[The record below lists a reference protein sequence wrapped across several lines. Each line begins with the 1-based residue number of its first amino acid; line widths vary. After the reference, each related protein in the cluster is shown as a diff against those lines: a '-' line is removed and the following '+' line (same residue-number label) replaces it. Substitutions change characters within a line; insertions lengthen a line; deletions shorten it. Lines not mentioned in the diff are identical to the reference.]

1 MSFTVA
7 ELASLVQGTVVGD
20 SQKAIRDV
28 SALDCVTPEKVT
40 FIENDRR
47 LKLLNGKDPGAL
59 ILPQIAVE
67 AAQRT
72 LKCPLIAVADPQAAF
87 ITLML
92 HFRPLDQRVST
103 GISPRALIHPSAKI
117 GQDANIHSSA
127 VIDEG
132 VTIGDRCDIHAGVV
146 IRKGCQLGHDVTL
159 HPNTVLYPNVSV
171 GSRVIIHANAVI
183 GADGFGYRF
192 VRGQYVRIPHTGT
205 VLIEDDVEIGACATI
220 DRAMVGETLI
230 GQGTKIDNL
239 VMIAHNCRIG
249 KHNALASQVGFA
261 GSVSTGDYVRC
272 AGQVGVA
279 DHIHLGEK
287 STLGGKAGVLGD
299 IAAGTTQYGI
309 PARPDK
315 EQLRIVLATQRLPEL
330 IKKVGELEQQ
340 LAALAHKKDA
350 A

>member
-7 ELASLVQGTVVGD
+7 ELAGLVDGTVVGD
-20 SQKAIRDV
+20 ANLRIDDV
-28 SALDCVTPEKVT
+28 SALDCVTANT
-40 FIENDRR
+40 ISFIENDRR
-47 LKLLNGKDPGAL
+47 LKKLAGKQPGAL
-59 ILPQIAVE
+59 ILPNNAVE

-72 LKCPLIAVADPQAAF
+72 QTCPLIAVNDPQGAF

-92 HFRPLDQRVST
+92 HFRPLSEREST
-103 GISPRALIHPSAKI
+103 GVSPQALIHPSVVI
-117 GQDANIHSSA
+117 GQDTNIHSAA
-127 VIDEG
+127 VIEAG
-132 VTIGDRCDIHAGVV
+132 VTIGDRCDVHAGVV

-159 HPNTVLYPNVSV
+159 HPNTVLYPGVIV

-192 VRGQYVRIPHTGT
+192 VKGQFIRIPHTGT

-230 GQGTKIDNL
+230 GRGTKIDNL

-249 KHNALASQVGFA
+249 MHNALASQVGFA

-330 IKKVGELEQQ
+330 IKKVNELEQQ
-340 LAALAHKKDA
+340 LAALVHNKDA

>member
-1 MSFTVA
+1 
-7 ELASLVQGTVVGD
+7 
-20 SQKAIRDV
+20 
-28 SALDCVTPEKVT
+28 
-40 FIENDRR
+40 
-47 LKLLNGKDPGAL
+47 
-59 ILPQIAVE
+59 
-67 AAQRT
+67 
-72 LKCPLIAVADPQAAF
+72 
-87 ITLML
+87 
-92 HFRPLDQRVST
+92 
-103 GISPRALIHPSAKI
+103 
-117 GQDANIHSSA
+117 
-127 VIDEG
+127 
-132 VTIGDRCDIHAGVV
+132 
-146 IRKGCQLGHDVTL
+146 
-159 HPNTVLYPNVSV
+159 
-171 GSRVIIHANAVI
+171 
-183 GADGFGYRF
+183 
-192 VRGQYVRIPHTGT
+192 
-205 VLIEDDVEIGACATI
+205 
-220 DRAMVGETLI
+220 
-230 GQGTKIDNL
+230 
-239 VMIAHNCRIG
+239 MIAHNCRIG